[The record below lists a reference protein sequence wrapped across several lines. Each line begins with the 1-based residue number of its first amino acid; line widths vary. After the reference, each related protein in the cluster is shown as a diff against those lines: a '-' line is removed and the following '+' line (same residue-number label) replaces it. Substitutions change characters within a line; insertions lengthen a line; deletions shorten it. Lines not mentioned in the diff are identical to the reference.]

1 MDYMMLKPSTNQCLG
16 FVSDK
21 QVRKELGLSRARFN
35 NFVMY
40 QKLYKGCILI
50 EDESEEVR
58 DGTTETFEL
67 IDTSKTGRRWYISN
81 YLNVVSIGEDGKQR
95 EIKPVFD
102 KGSYRVSVNG
112 KSYTVYRLAYEKFI
126 GEIKYGCKV
135 RLKGERNVKNL
146 YLVNNGMD
154 GGKAT
159 SKKVVMDGKVY
170 KSITDCA
177 RATSYT
183 RVAVSMMLRGV
194 VKNSLGVRYV
204 ET

>member
-1 MDYMMLKPSTNQCLG
+1 MLEPSTNKCMG
-16 FVSDK
+16 FVNDK

-50 EDESEEVR
+50 EDESEDVR

-81 YLNVVSIGEDGKQR
+81 YLNVVSVGEDGKQR

-126 GEIKYGCKV
+126 GEIKEGYKV

-159 SKKVVMDGKVY
+159 SKRCREK
-170 KSITDCA
+170 
-177 RATSYT
+177 
-183 RVAVSMMLRGV
+183 
-194 VKNSLGVRYV
+194 
-204 ET
+204 